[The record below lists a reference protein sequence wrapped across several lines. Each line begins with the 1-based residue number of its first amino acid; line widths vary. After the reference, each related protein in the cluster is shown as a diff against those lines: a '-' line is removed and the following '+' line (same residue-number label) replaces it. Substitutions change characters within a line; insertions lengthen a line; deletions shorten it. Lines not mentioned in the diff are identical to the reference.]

1 VTARILAFHPGSGAQ
16 HRGRIPAVAF
26 PVNGPS
32 EARDWPG
39 DEKAVARFLGGDPT
53 GFEQIVRHYS
63 GMVFSLA
70 ARLVGPWEAEEVV
83 QETFLRA
90 WRGLETFRG
99 DSSLKTWLYTIA
111 LNRAKARQG
120 TLARMRKV
128 FASRRAAEEED
139 RPWPGEE
146 APDPSASPEEQTLAL
161 EQRTRLRRAI
171 RNLPEEFRHA
181 VVLRDLEGLSYDE
194 IARVLGVP
202 IGTVRSRIARGRAA
216 LLEELS

>member
-1 VTARILAFHPGSGAQ
+1 MIMPKSV
-16 HRGRIPAVAF
+16 
-26 PVNGPS
+26 
-32 EARDWPG
+32 RDESREWPG

-63 GMVFSLA
+63 GMVFALA

-90 WRGLETFRG
+90 WRGLESFRG
-99 DSSLKTWLYTIA
+99 DASLKTWLFTIA
-111 LNRAKARQG
+111 LNRTRARQG

-128 FASRRAAEEED
+128 FASPRTNAEDD
-139 RPWPGEE
+139 RPWPGDE
-146 APDPSASPEEQTLAL
+146 APDPSASPEAQAVEL
-161 EQRTRLRRAI
+161 EQRASLRRAI

-181 VVLRDLEGLSYDE
+181 VVLRDLEGLSYDD
-194 IARVLGVP
+194 IARVLNVP

-216 LLEELS
+216 LVEELS

>member
-1 VTARILAFHPGSGAQ
+1 MTARVLGFEPGQRGEP
-16 HRGRIPAVAF
+16 RGRIRAVILPAHSA
-26 PVNGPS
+26 S
-32 EARDWPG
+32 ESRNWPG

-63 GMVFSLA
+63 GMVFALA
-70 ARLVGPWEAEEVV
+70 TRLVGPWEAEEVV

-90 WRGLETFRG
+90 WRGLEKFRG
-99 DSSLKTWLYTIA
+99 DASLKTWLYTIA

-120 TLARMRKV
+120 SLARMRKV
-128 FASRRAAEEED
+128 FATRHASAEED
-139 RPWPGEE
+139 QPWPGDE
-146 APDPSASPEEQTLAL
+146 APDPSASPEEQAVAL
-161 EQRTRLRRAI
+161 EQRVRLRKAI

-181 VVLRDLEGLSYDE
+181 VVLRDLEGLSYDD

-216 LLEELS
+216 LVEELS

>member
-1 VTARILAFHPGSGAQ
+1 MTARILAFHPGPGGG
-16 HRGRIPAVAF
+16 HRGRIPAVTV
-26 PVNGPS
+26 PVNSAS
-32 EARDWPG
+32 EGREWPG

-63 GMVFSLA
+63 GMVFALA

-99 DSSLKTWLYTIA
+99 EASLKTWLFTIA

-128 FASRRAAEEED
+128 FASPRASAEDD

-146 APDPSASPEEQTLAL
+146 APDPAASPEEQAVAL
-161 EQRTRLRRAI
+161 EQRARLRRAI
-171 RNLPEEFRHA
+171 RNLPEDFRHA
-181 VVLRDLEGLSYDE
+181 VVLRDLEGLSYDD
-194 IARVLGVP
+194 IARVLSVP

-216 LLEELS
+216 LVEELS

>member
-1 VTARILAFHPGSGAQ
+1 VT
-16 HRGRIPAVAF
+16 V
-26 PVNGPS
+26 PVNSAS
-32 EARDWPG
+32 EGREWPG

-63 GMVFSLA
+63 GMVFALA

-99 DSSLKTWLYTIA
+99 EASLKTWLFTIA

-128 FASRRAAEEED
+128 FASPRASAEDD

-146 APDPSASPEEQTLAL
+146 APDPAASPEEQAVAL
-161 EQRTRLRRAI
+161 EQRARLRRAI
-171 RNLPEEFRHA
+171 RNLPEDFRHA
-181 VVLRDLEGLSYDE
+181 VVLRDLEGLSYDD
-194 IARVLGVP
+194 IARVLSVP

-216 LLEELS
+216 LVEELS

>member
-1 VTARILAFHPGSGAQ
+1 MTARILAFHPGAGGPP
-16 HRGRIPAVAF
+16 RGRIHAVIM
-26 PVNGPS
+26 PVNHAS
-32 EARDWPG
+32 EAREWPG

-63 GMVFSLA
+63 GMVFALA

-99 DSSLKTWLYTIA
+99 EASLKTWLYTIA
-111 LNRAKARQG
+111 LNRTKARAG
-120 TLARMRKV
+120 TLARMRKL
-128 FASRRAAEEED
+128 FATKNAAAEED
-139 RPWPGEE
+139 QPWPGEE
-146 APDPSASPEEQTLAL
+146 APDPSASPEDQAVAL
-161 EQRTRLRRAI
+161 EERARLRRAI

-181 VVLRDLEGLSYDE
+181 VVLRDLEGLSYADV
-194 IARVLGVP
+194 AGVLNVP

-216 LLEELS
+216 LVEELS

>member
-1 VTARILAFHPGSGAQ
+1 MTARILAFHPGSGGD
-16 HRGRIPAVAF
+16 HRGRIPAVIV
-26 PVNGPS
+26 PVSPS
-32 EARDWPG
+32 GESRDWPG

-63 GMVFSLA
+63 GMVFALA

-90 WRGLETFRG
+90 WRGLESFRG
-99 DSSLKTWLYTIA
+99 DASLKTWLYTIA

-128 FASRRAAEEED
+128 FASPRVNLED
-139 RPWPGEE
+139 DQPWPGDE
-146 APDPSASPEEQTLAL
+146 APDPAASPEEQAVAL
-161 EQRTRLRRAI
+161 EQRANLRKAI

-181 VVLRDLEGLSYDE
+181 VVLRDLEGLSYDD
-194 IARVLGVP
+194 IARVLSVP

-216 LLEELS
+216 LVEELS

>member
-1 VTARILAFHPGSGAQ
+1 MRSDADIEAAMTRHGSAVLRACSVYLAHHDA
-16 HRGRIPAVAF
+16 
-26 PVNGPS
+26 
-32 EARDWPG
+32 ED
-39 DEKAVARFLGGDPT
+39 
-53 GFEQIVRHYS
+53 
-63 GMVFSLA
+63 VF
-70 ARLVGPWEAEEVV
+70 

>member
-1 VTARILAFHPGSGAQ
+1 MMTQAN
-16 HRGRIPAVAF
+16 PA
-26 PVNGPS
+26 S
-32 EARDWPG
+32 EAREWPG
-39 DEKAVARFLGGDPT
+39 DEKAVARFLAGDPT

-63 GMVFSLA
+63 GMVFALA
-70 ARLVGPWEAEEVV
+70 ARLVGPWDAEEVV

-90 WRGLETFRG
+90 WRGLESFRG
-99 DSSLKTWLYTIA
+99 DASLKTWLYTIA

-128 FASRRAAEEED
+128 FTSGRANSED
-139 RPWPGEE
+139 DKPWPGEE
-146 APDPSASPEEQTLAL
+146 APDLSASPEEQAMAL
-161 EQRTRLRRAI
+161 EQRARLRKAI
-171 RNLPEEFRHA
+171 RSLPEEFRDA

-194 IARVLGVP
+194 IARVLVVP

>member
-1 VTARILAFHPGSGAQ
+1 MTTRVLAFQPGPRGAL
-16 HRGRIPAVAF
+16 RGRIPGVIKA
-26 PVNGPS
+26 GSSSS
-32 EARDWPG
+32 EGRDWPG

-63 GMVFSLA
+63 GMVFALA

-90 WRGLETFRG
+90 WRGLEKFRG
-99 DSSLKTWLYTIA
+99 DASLKTWLYTIA
-111 LNRAKARQG
+111 LNRARARQG

-128 FASRRAAEEED
+128 FASPRSSED
-139 RPWPGEE
+139 DQPWPGDEP
-146 APDPSASPEEQTLAL
+146 PDLSASPEEQAVAL
-161 EQRTRLRRAI
+161 EQRASLRKAI

-181 VVLRDLEGLSYDE
+181 VVLRDLEGLSYDD
-194 IARVLGVP
+194 IARVLSVP

-216 LLEELS
+216 LVEELS

>member
-1 VTARILAFHPGSGAQ
+1 MTARILAFNPGPGGGR
-16 HRGRIPAVAF
+16 HGRIPAVIM
-26 PVNGPS
+26 PVNTAS
-32 EARDWPG
+32 EGRDWPG

-63 GMVFSLA
+63 GMVFALA

-90 WRGLETFRG
+90 WRGLESFRG
-99 DSSLKTWLYTIA
+99 ESSLKTWLYTIA

-120 TLARMRKV
+120 TLARMRTV
-128 FASRRAAEEED
+128 FASPRASAED
-139 RPWPGEE
+139 DKPWPGVE
-146 APDPSASPEEQTLAL
+146 APDPSASPEEQAVAL
-161 EQRTRLRRAI
+161 EQRARLRKAI

-181 VVLRDLEGLSYDE
+181 VVLRDLEGLSYDD
-194 IARVLGVP
+194 IARVLSVP

>member
-1 VTARILAFHPGSGAQ
+1 VITTANTSHD
-16 HRGRIPAVAF
+16 GR
-26 PVNGPS
+26 
-32 EARDWPG
+32 EWPG

-63 GMVFSLA
+63 GMVFALA

-99 DSSLKTWLYTIA
+99 DASLKTWLYTIA
-111 LNRAKARQG
+111 LNRARARQG

-128 FASRRAAEEED
+128 FASRRATAEED
-139 RPWPGEE
+139 LPWPGEE
-146 APDPSASPEEQTLAL
+146 APDPSASPEEQALAL
-161 EQRTRLRRAI
+161 EQRARLRKAI

-181 VVLRDLEGLSYDE
+181 VVLRDLEGLPYED

-216 LLEELS
+216 LVEELS

>member
-1 VTARILAFHPGSGAQ
+1 MTARILAFHSGPGGTR
-16 HRGRIPAVAF
+16 RGRIPLV
-26 PVNGPS
+26 VVPS
-32 EARDWPG
+32 SAMGESREWPG
-39 DEKAVARFLGGDPT
+39 DEKAVARFLGGDPI

-63 GMVFSLA
+63 GMVFGLA

-99 DSSLKTWLYTIA
+99 DASLKTWLYTIA
-111 LNRAKARQG
+111 LNRARARAG

-128 FASRRAAEEED
+128 FASRRAASEEED
-139 RPWPGEE
+139 TWPGEE
-146 APDPSASPEEQTLAL
+146 APDPSASPEEQALAL
-161 EQRTRLRRAI
+161 EQRARLRRAI

-181 VVLRDLEGLSYDE
+181 VVLRDLEGLPYDD

>member
-1 VTARILAFHPGSGAQ
+1 VIVPVSPSGE
-16 HRGRIPAVAF
+16 
-26 PVNGPS
+26 S
-32 EARDWPG
+32 RDWPG

-63 GMVFSLA
+63 GMVFALA

-90 WRGLETFRG
+90 YRGLETFRG
-99 DSSLKTWLYTIA
+99 DASLKTWLYTIA
-111 LNRAKARQG
+111 LNRARARQG

-128 FASRRAAEEED
+128 FASPRASSED
-139 RPWPGEE
+139 DQPWPGEE
-146 APDPSASPEEQTLAL
+146 APDPSASPEDQAVAL
-161 EQRTRLRRAI
+161 EQRARLRKAI

-181 VVLRDLEGLSYDE
+181 VVLRDLEGLSYED
-194 IARVLGVP
+194 IARVLSVP

-216 LLEELS
+216 LVEELS

>member
-1 VTARILAFHPGSGAQ
+1 VTARILAFRPGPGEGR
-16 HRGRIPAVAF
+16 HGRIPHVTL
-26 PVNGPS
+26 PVSPVGDGR
-32 EARDWPG
+32 EWPG

-63 GMVFSLA
+63 GMVFGLA

-90 WRGLETFRG
+90 WRGLESFRG
-99 DSSLKTWLYTIA
+99 DASLKTWLYTIA

-128 FASRRAAEEED
+128 FASPSANAED
-139 RPWPGEE
+139 DGPWPGEE
-146 APDPSASPEEQTLAL
+146 APDPSASPEDQAVAL
-161 EQRTRLRRAI
+161 EQRALLRKAI
-171 RNLPEEFRHA
+171 RNLPEEFRRA
-181 VVLRDLEGLSYDE
+181 VVLRDLEGLAYED
-194 IARVLGVP
+194 IARVLNVP

>member
-1 VTARILAFHPGSGAQ
+1 MIM
-16 HRGRIPAVAF
+16 
-26 PVNGPS
+26 PVSTSNES
-32 EARDWPG
+32 REWPG

-63 GMVFSLA
+63 GMVFALA

-90 WRGLETFRG
+90 WRGLESFRG
-99 DSSLKTWLYTIA
+99 DASLKTWLYTIA
-111 LNRAKARQG
+111 LNRSKARLG
-120 TLARMRKV
+120 TLARMRQV
-128 FASRRAAEEED
+128 FASRRATAEAD

-146 APDPSASPEEQTLAL
+146 APDPSASPEEQALAL

-181 VVLRDLEGLSYDE
+181 VVLRDLEGLPYDD
-194 IARVLGVP
+194 IARVLSVP